1 MRQWASIRSMISLTV
16 LYPKSESSHF
26 DHEYYVNRHIPLVR
40 ERFTSMGLTD
50 VRLVRG
56 VTTLDG
62 SETPFE
68 LIGLLKFPSTAD
80 LSAALEAHGAE
91 VIGDVPN
98 FTNIQPV
105 IQISEEI

>member
-1 MRQWASIRSMISLTV
+1 MVSLTV

-26 DHEYYVNRHIPLVR
+26 DHAYYINKHIPLVR
-40 ERFTSMGLTD
+40 ERFTSMGLLD

-56 VTTLDG
+56 TTTLDG
-62 SETPFE
+62 SAAQFE
-68 LIGLLKFPSTAD
+68 LIGLLRFTSEAE
-80 LSAALEAHGAE
+80 LSAALAAHGGE
-91 VIGDVPN
+91 VVADVPN

>member
-1 MRQWASIRSMISLTV
+1 MVSLTV

-26 DHEYYVNRHIPLVR
+26 DHDYYINKHIPLVR

-56 VTTLDG
+56 TTTPDG
-62 SETPFE
+62 SAARFE
-68 LIGLLKFPSTAD
+68 LIGLLSFPSDAE
-80 LSAALEAHGAE
+80 LSAALAAHGGE
-91 VIGDVPN
+91 VMGDVPN